1 MLLIFSHRSLLLRY
15 IMAMVVD
22 RVVGGGGDHG
32 RLEFMLRNTVLYLRI
47 DQSGSHIVV
56 G

>member
-15 IMAMVVD
+15 IMAMVV
-22 RVVGGGGDHG
+22 VVGREGGGAHG
-32 RLEFMLRNTVLYLRI
+32 RLGLMLRNTVLYLRI
-47 DQSGSHIVV
+47 VHSGSHIVA